1 MLLAKHA
8 VSNSK
13 MRRYL
18 EFIQSFE
25 PPIKLRWQS
34 SKDPSFKIVDYL
46 SRPNTVGDPPILNK
60 NIPGNIEEDIELRCE
75 KLSTATNTVDN
86 YILLMD
92 FLLEQSDSSVEKL
105 DNCSVYIDGDSNICT
120 GSPENCTILKSHD
133 SYVTPGLPDKEAEP
147 TASTM
152 SCETKNVDSCNYA
165 KTQVTELCHVNPPL
179 PIKSLELETM

>member
-1 MLLAKHA
+1 MAIAFKTTENLIAGASVTAYTDCRGLMLLAKHA
-8 VSNSK
+8 VSNGK

-18 EFIQSFE
+18 EFLQSFE

-75 KLSTATNTVDN
+75 KLSTAKNTVDN

-92 FLLEQSDSSVEKL
+92 FLLEQPDSSVEKL
-105 DNCSVYIDGDSNICT
+105 DNCSVYIDGAVLRIAQ
-120 GSPENCTILKSHD
+120 
-133 SYVTPGLPDKEAEP
+133 Y
-147 TASTM
+147 
-152 SCETKNVDSCNYA
+152 
-165 KTQVTELCHVNPPL
+165 
-179 PIKSLELETM
+179 